1 MMITFCYQRAE
12 HFSIIE
18 RFAPPISTLHDRVS
32 KYSGLRSHPKFL
44 LQFSSSSARR
54 SHLPSQTARVGS
66 EEDQTGEKGARDE
79 GQTSG
84 GGGGRGGIDD
94 CRFRAGDE
102 SFAFLPPF
110 LSYLLPLFRLLLVFP
125 GAINRQACSG
135 QYSMVW
141 IFISCQSRTA
151 QNTSHNLCSDV
162 TLQMESE
169 SEGMASPASGLAAF
183 KSVCLIGGSSVY
195 GSAEFCHRPH

>member
-125 GAINRQACSG
+125 GAIDKRVLDSTAWFGFLFLVSQEPL
-135 QYSMVW
+135 
-141 IFISCQSRTA
+141 RTQVKTYA
-151 QNTSHNLCSDV
+151 P
-162 TLQMESE
+162 M
-169 SEGMASPASGLAAF
+169 
-183 KSVCLIGGSSVY
+183 
-195 GSAEFCHRPH
+195 